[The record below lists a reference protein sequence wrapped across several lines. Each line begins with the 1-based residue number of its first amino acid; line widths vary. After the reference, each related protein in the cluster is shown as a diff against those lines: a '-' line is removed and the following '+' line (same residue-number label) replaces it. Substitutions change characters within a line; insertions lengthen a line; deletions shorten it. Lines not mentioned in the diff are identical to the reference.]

1 MDIATMSIGM
11 HQALLQNEVSISVA
25 KLAMNSNAQTAE
37 NQIADIMNSNNM
49 AIDASRGN
57 NIDVRA

>member
-25 KLAMNSNAQTAE
+25 KLAMNSNAQTSE
-37 NQIADIMNSNNM
+37 KSN
-49 AIDASRGN
+49 
-57 NIDVRA
+57 